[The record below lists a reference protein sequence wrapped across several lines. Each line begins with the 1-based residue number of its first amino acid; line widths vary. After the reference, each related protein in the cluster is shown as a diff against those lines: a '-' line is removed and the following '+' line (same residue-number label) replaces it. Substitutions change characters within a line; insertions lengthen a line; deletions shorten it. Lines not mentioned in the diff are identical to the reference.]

1 MKNKLLLTSALIS
14 GLSVIG
20 SAAIAETKITG
31 DMKLGYKS
39 GDAIGAAGNMAAGGA
54 PCGTG
59 SATVGLYGAAPDVTI
74 TFE

>member
-31 DMKLGYKS
+31 GLTTGYK
-39 GDAIGAAGNMAAGGA
+39 
-54 PCGTG
+54 
-59 SATVGLYGAAPDVTI
+59 
-74 TFE
+74 